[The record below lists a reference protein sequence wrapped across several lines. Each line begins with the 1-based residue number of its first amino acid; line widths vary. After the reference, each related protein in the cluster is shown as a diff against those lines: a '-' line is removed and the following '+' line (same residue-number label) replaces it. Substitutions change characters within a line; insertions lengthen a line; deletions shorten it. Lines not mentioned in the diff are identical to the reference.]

1 MLVSSVWAGACSNLT
16 NRTASDGTID
26 FILFAY
32 QFILYL
38 LSIKTSLAKSFSIA
52 VVRPIT
58 TPIYICMT
66 NPNEKLKIRNN
77 NIRNK
82 H

>member
-26 FILFAY
+26 FILFAH

-38 LSIKTSLAKSFSIA
+38 LSIKTSLAKSSFSCCGKA
-52 VVRPIT
+52 D
-58 TPIYICMT
+58 
-66 NPNEKLKIRNN
+66 NN
-77 NIRNK
+77 SNLYLYDKSQRK
-82 H
+82 TEDQK